1 MKMIKTSL
9 TSLFLTFFLC
19 LMMLS
24 LAQTK
29 KELSKEEIKVLERLR
44 LTYALAIEIKD
55 VKSAEFC
62 LLQIVATAPEDTTE
76 VIKLLGLY
84 FGHQNYESVY
94 LLSKKYI
101 DKYRMSA
108 KLLDF
113 YAKSAELL
121 GKNTEALMG
130 YDKLYLL
137 TNDSYYGYL
146 AANAEYFL
154 GRQRECLE
162 HTQTLLTNKDLRNTF
177 VTFDLGEGK
186 TQDIVIEAA
195 LNNLKGVVL
204 KELGR
209 KSDAEQAFKQALK
222 VVPDFIIASEN
233 LKRINE

>member
-1 MKMIKTSL
+1 MGIVKIKVCLFSL
-9 TSLFLTFFLC
+9 L
-19 LMMLS
+19 LS
-24 LAQTK
+24 ASIISFAQTK
-29 KELSKEEIKVLERLR
+29 KELSKEDVKAIERLR
-44 LTYALAIEIKD
+44 LGYALAINIKD
-55 VKSAEFC
+55 AESAIFSMI
-62 LLQIVATAPEDTTE
+62 QIVAIAPDDTSD
-76 VIKLLGLY
+76 VFKLLGLY
-84 FGHQNYESVY
+84 FEQRNYESVY

-108 KLLDF
+108 KFLDF
-113 YAKSAELL
+113 YAKSSELL
-121 GKNTEALMG
+121 GKNTEALIG

-154 GRQRECLE
+154 GRQKECLE

-186 TQDIVIEAA
+186 TQDVVIEAA

-209 KSDAEQAFKQALK
+209 KSEAEVAFKQALK
-222 VVPDFIIASEN
+222 VVPDFVIASEN
-233 LKRINE
+233 LKRLSE

>member
-1 MKMIKTSL
+1 MFS
-9 TSLFLTFFLC
+9 F
-19 LMMLS
+19 
-24 LAQTK
+24 AQAK
-29 KELSKEEIKVLERLR
+29 KELTKDEIKALERLR
-44 LTYALAIEIKD
+44 LAYALAIEIKD

-62 LLQIVATAPEDTTE
+62 MLQIVASVPEDTVE
-76 VIKLLGLY
+76 VLKLLGLY

-94 LLSKKYI
+94 LLSKKYT
-101 DKYRMSA
+101 DKYRMNA
-108 KLLDF
+108 KFLDF

-154 GRQRECLE
+154 GRQKECLE

-209 KSDAEQAFKQALK
+209 KSESESAFKQALK

-233 LKRINE
+233 LRRINE